1 MLADLNFKIFP
12 MYISYN
18 TMVDYTYTDMKNKQT
33 KHVHLPM
40 QI

>member
-12 MYISYN
+12 IYISYN
-18 TMVDYTYTDMKNKQT
+18 TVVDFTNRYEKQT
-33 KHVHLPM
+33 KHVHLPI